1 MSTPVTVHIPHK
13 LGREEAK
20 RRLQGGFGRMREEIA
35 GGRVV
40 HFNENW
46 QDDRLNFDASVM
58 GQSIAGR
65 LDVFDD
71 VVRVEVDLP
80 WFLGAIAEKL
90 QGRLQKAGTLLLEKK

>member
-20 RRLQGGFGRMREEIA
+20 RRLQSGFGRLREEIA
-35 GGRVV
+35 VGRVLQ
-40 HFNENW
+40 FNEVW
-46 QDDRLNFDASVM
+46 EGDRLSFDAATM
-58 GQSIAGR
+58 GQTIAGR
-65 LDVFDD
+65 IDVFEE